1 MESKLY
7 IFSKKKLKNS
17 RDRVAIRNTGG
28 HFLFNE
34 INKRLTER
42 LLLIK
47 KKSFTILELGSRTGT
62 TLKNLPKEKNIKKF
76 FFTDI
81 SHKMLIKAKEK
92 IIFNNSI
99 KNKVFINLNEEK
111 IPFKEKVFDLVLSN
125 LYLHWSNNFFECLNE
140 INRILKPNGLFL
152 ASFFGNETL
161 KELKYSLYKAE
172 SELTNEVT
180 PRVSS
185 FLTMQQTGSLL
196 QNVGFN
202 LPVVDK
208 DIIKIFYRDLFDLM
222 HDIKS
227 MGESNSL
234 VGRKKSFTSK
244 KVLEM
249 ANKIYKKKFLER
261 NKIYATYEILY
272 LIGWKKHSSQPKPK
286 KPGSAT
292 KTFSE
297 VLS

>member
-1 MESKLY
+1 M
-7 IFSKKKLKNS
+7 
-17 RDRVAIRNTGG
+17 
-28 HFLFNE
+28 
-34 INKRLTER
+34 
-42 LLLIK
+42 
-47 KKSFTILELGSRTGT
+47 
-62 TLKNLPKEKNIKKF
+62 
-76 FFTDI
+76 
-81 SHKMLIKAKEK
+81 
-92 IIFNNSI
+92 
-99 KNKVFINLNEEK
+99 
-111 IPFKEKVFDLVLSN
+111 
-125 LYLHWSNNFFECLNE
+125 
-140 INRILKPNGLFL
+140 
-152 ASFFGNETL
+152 

-286 KPGSAT
+286 RPGSAT